1 MKTENP
7 SSDTKGDV
15 EKKSRFDPF
24 NDRLSRDIRNGLS
37 ESFIE
42 ALVGLN
48 REVYLDAA
56 GKWNQEKLPPEHREY
71 LQDRLQRYRAVFQQ
85 IQGQRLKDPFIRA
98 LVIWNQGLFF
108 EFHEH
113 LETIWRDSAGDERQ
127 ALMGLIK
134 AAGVYVHLEYHHQ
147 QAAERLAAKSARLLN
162 QYSHCITFITNLDV
176 FVKSLG
182 DLDSGPPQLE
192 NPEMG

>member
-1 MKTENP
+1 MNSENP
-7 SSDTKGDV
+7 KSAETGRR
-15 EKKSRFDPF
+15 EKKNRFDPF

-37 ESFIE
+37 EALIE
-42 ALVGLN
+42 ALVVLN

-56 GKWNQEKLPPEHREY
+56 GMWNPEKLPPEHRAY

-85 IQGQRLKDPFIRA
+85 IQDHRLKDPFIRA

-113 LETIWRDSAGDERQ
+113 LETIWRDSTGDERQ

-162 QYSHCITFITNLDV
+162 KYSHCIAFITNLDILI
-176 FVKSLG
+176 KNLG

-192 NPEMG
+192 NPEM